1 MYTAVKYIDC
11 LILLGL
17 YLFFFLP
24 RLKGQPKKNIL
35 LKSIYYLYLCIVFY
49 GTLAPIVPT
58 FDAPSINLIPFRDY
72 FFAYGDYH
80 RQIILNILLF
90 MPMGFFMAWHRRKSI
105 LSTTLTCAA
114 ISFAIE
120 VLQPWITINRVCDIT
135 DLITNTFGALLGCLL
150 YRAFHR
156 FLDAHNVLS

>member
-1 MYTAVKYIDC
+1 MYTAVKVIDC

-17 YLFFFLP
+17 YLFFFLG
-24 RLKGQPKKNIL
+24 RLKGQPKLTIC
-35 LKSIYYLYLCIVFY
+35 LKSLYYLYLCTVFY
-49 GTLAPIVPT
+49 CTLVPIIPT

-90 MPMGFFMAWHRRKSI
+90 MPMGFFMAWHRRRSI
-105 LSTTLTCAA
+105 FSTTLTCAC

-120 VLQPWITINRVCDIT
+120 VLQPWITIGRVCDIT
-135 DLITNTFGALLGCLL
+135 DLITNTIGALLGCLI

-156 FLDAHNVLS
+156 FIDKLNVLS

>member
-58 FDAPSINLIPFRDY
+58 FDAPSINLID
-72 FFAYGDYH
+72 
-80 RQIILNILLF
+80 
-90 MPMGFFMAWHRRKSI
+90 RKS
-105 LSTTLTCAA
+105 
-114 ISFAIE
+114 
-120 VLQPWITINRVCDIT
+120 VV
-135 DLITNTFGALLGCLL
+135 
-150 YRAFHR
+150 
-156 FLDAHNVLS
+156 